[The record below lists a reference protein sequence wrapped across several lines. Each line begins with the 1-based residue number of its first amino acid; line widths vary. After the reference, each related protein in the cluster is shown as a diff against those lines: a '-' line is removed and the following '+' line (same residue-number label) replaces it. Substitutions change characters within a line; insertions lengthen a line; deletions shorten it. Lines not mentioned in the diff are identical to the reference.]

1 MSIGASPQPSTQS
14 RLAASAPRYQH
25 VASVLQQA
33 IAQGTY
39 PVGSLLPPEPQL
51 CESFGVSRHTVREAV
66 RILCELGLLV
76 RRQGVGTTVQ
86 AAEPAKRFV
95 ATLNSLGDLM
105 QYTQETRLQTLGHR
119 WVQASGPL
127 AGWLDSAV
135 GERWLE
141 LDTCRFPIGGT
152 VPIVHMKVYVRPECE
167 AIRHDLEDGSAWI
180 YGLIEK
186 HGGEP
191 IVRATQT
198 VSAVPIDKESAQ
210 VVQVRAGSPGMQVRR
225 QYWGEQRL
233 LSLSVN
239 TYPFDRFEFVT
250 TWRLKDGGDAVQ

>member
-1 MSIGASPQPSTQS
+1 MPSNPS
-14 RLAASAPRYQH
+14 RLEASAPRYQH
-25 VASVLQQA
+25 VAAALQQS
-33 IAQGTY
+33 IAQGRY

-51 CESFGVSRHTVREAV
+51 CEAFGVSRHTIREAV
-66 RILCELGLLV
+66 RILCGLGLLV

-86 AAEPAKRFV
+86 AAAPAQRFV

-105 QYTQETRLQTLGHR
+105 QYTQETRLRSLGHR
-119 WVQASGPL
+119 WVQPGPPL
-127 AGWLDSAV
+127 SGWLDGPP

-141 LDTCRFPIGGT
+141 LDTCRYPIDGS

-167 AIRHDLEDGSAWI
+167 AIREDLEDGSAWI

-191 IVRATQT
+191 IVRATQS
-198 VSAVPIDKESAQ
+198 VSAVPIDKDSAR

-225 QYWGEQRL
+225 QYWGERRL

-239 TYPFDRFEFVT
+239 TYPYDRFEFVT
-250 TWRLKDGGDAVQ
+250 TWRLKDGGEGGG